1 MKISKTRIQEIIKE
15 ELEKA
20 QQQNQEQEA
29 APESKQAM
37 AKKFKELYT
46 LFPKVSGLDKTEILL
61 LDKLLTAAIKLS
73 SEGSAKIGL
82 AKALKMLG
90 VDINE

>member
-1 MKISKTRIQEIIKE
+1 MKISKQRLQEIIKE

-20 QQQNQEQEA
+20 QQEKEQEA
-29 APESKQAM
+29 PPESKQQM

-61 LDKLLTAAIKLS
+61 LDKLITAAIRLS
-73 SEGSAKIGL
+73 SEGSAKVGL
-82 AKALKMLG
+82 LKALKMLG
-90 VDINE
+90 VDVNE

>member
-1 MKISKTRIQEIIKE
+1 MRISKQRLQEIIKE
-15 ELEKA
+15 ELENA
-20 QQQNQEQEA
+20 QQEKEQEA
-29 APESKQAM
+29 PPESKQQM

-73 SEGSAKIGL
+73 SEGSAKVGL
-82 AKALKMLG
+82 VKALKMLG
-90 VDINE
+90 VDVNE